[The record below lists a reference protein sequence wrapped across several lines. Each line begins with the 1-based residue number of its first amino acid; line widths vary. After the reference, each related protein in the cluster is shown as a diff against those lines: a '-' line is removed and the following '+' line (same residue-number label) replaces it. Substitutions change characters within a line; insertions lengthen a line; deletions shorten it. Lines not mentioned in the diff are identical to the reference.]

1 MMARERTLTGVPSVE
16 AGASPRAFSAADL
29 DNDRLSAFR
38 RLTLD
43 SALAE
48 ILRRFDVHEVQS
60 LLLKGAAFASWLYD
74 DPRERPYGDIDLLI
88 RPDQFDIAKG
98 VLVELNFDL
107 SEPHPSVRFSPAV
120 RIERAAYHERWVRS
134 GSLAVEVELHH
145 TLGLVSSQMSHPG
158 PSPGLVWERLT
169 EGVRVIEVGGAH
181 VNVPSPA
188 VSVLIV
194 ALHAAFHEGSHWPT
208 PGGGPPPPM
217 RDLHQA
223 IARVDVPTWRAAAT
237 LADELGARAA
247 FTAGLRLGPA
257 GRELSARLG

>member
-1 MMARERTLTGVPSVE
+1 MSE
-16 AGASPRAFSAADL
+16 L
-29 DNDRLSAFR
+29 DNDRLAAFR
-38 RLTLD
+38 RLALD

-48 ILRRFDVHEVQS
+48 ILRAFEVDGVQS
-60 LLLKGAAFASWLYD
+60 LLLKGAAFARWLYD
-74 DPRERPYGDIDLLI
+74 DPRERPYGDVDLLI
-88 RPDQFDIAKG
+88 RPDQFDVATG
-98 VLVELNFDL
+98 LLAELSFEL
-107 SEPHPSVRFSPAV
+107 SEPHASVRFSPAV

-134 GSLAVEVELHH
+134 GTLPVEVELHH

-158 PSPGLVWERLT
+158 ASPALVWERLT

-208 PGGGPPPPM
+208 PGGAPPPPM

-223 IARVDVPTWRAAAT
+223 IARVDLPTWRAAAT
-237 LADELGARAA
+237 LAGELGAGAA
-247 FTAGLRLGPA
+247 FTTGMRLDPA